1 MVDWSGVVWK
11 VQLAVF
17 VFVSLNAG
25 RRLADG
31 SLALDTLA
39 GVGNVVLF
47 LVAVAGALAVA
58 VTREPISRLAG
69 RPDPEEP

>member
-1 MVDWSGVVWK
+1 MVDWSGLVWK

-17 VFVSLNAG
+17 VFVGLNAG
-25 RRLADG
+25 LRLADG
-31 SLALDTLA
+31 SYALDTLV

-47 LVAVAGALAVA
+47 VVAVAGAVAVA
-58 VTREPISRLAG
+58 VTRRPLSGLVG